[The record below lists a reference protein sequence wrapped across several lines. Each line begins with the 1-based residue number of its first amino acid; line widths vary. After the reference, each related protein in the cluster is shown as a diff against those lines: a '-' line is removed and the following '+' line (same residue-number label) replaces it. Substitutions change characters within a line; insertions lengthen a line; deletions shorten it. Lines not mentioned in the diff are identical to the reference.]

1 MQELL
6 IETGKMEKNAIYV
19 VKRSGQ
25 REVLAVEKWQAQ
37 IAKVCQGVADVSQSM
52 IEIKT
57 HPQFYNGIT
66 TKEIDEI
73 TLRAIVNLIDVESN
87 PDVGHTNYQYVAG
100 KQRLSMLRKDVY
112 GEYQPPRL
120 YDIVKKNVSVGLYTP
135 ELLEWY
141 SEADWNRMDEII
153 DHAKDEHYSY
163 AAIEQLIEKYL
174 VRNRATKEIYE
185 TPQVRYMV
193 AAATVFH
200 KEEPNS
206 ARMRYIKEYYNAASD
221 GLFTL
226 ATPVLAG
233 LGTPTKQFSSCVLI
247 RSDDDLDSIFASGEM
262 MAKYASKRAGIGL
275 EIGRLRP
282 LGSPIRGGEIM
293 HTGMIPFLKKWFGDL
308 RSCSQ
313 GGIRNA
319 SATVFYPIWHHQFD
333 DLIVLKNNQGTEETR
348 VRHMDYGVV
357 LSAFFWRRFKNKQDI
372 TFFDPNEVP
381 DLYEAFYQDT
391 KKFEELYVK
400 YEQQSGLR
408 KKTMSAE
415 EVFKS
420 GILKERTDTGRI
432 YLVFIDNVMNQGP
445 FDPEYHTIYQ
455 SNLCCEILLPT
466 TPFKRLDDEAGRI
479 ALCTLGSINWGA
491 FRNPEDMRRAC
502 RILHRSLN
510 NILDYQDFLSIQS
523 KLSNDEIRPL
533 GIGVTNLAYW
543 HAKRGLEYGDRDA
556 LADVKTWM
564 EHQAYYLTE
573 ASVELAQER
582 GACLHSSKTRYG
594 QGTFPWEHRAQGVN
608 DLVDFAPELDW
619 ETLRAQMKQYGVRN
633 ATQMAIAP
641 VESSSVVIN
650 STNGIEMP
658 MSLIS
663 TKESKA
669 GSFTQVVPEYNNA
682 RVRKNYQLMWE
693 QTDCAGYLKTA
704 AVLAAYVDQSI
715 STNTFY
721 NPAFFPE
728 RKVPTTLIAKNLMQ
742 AHYWGLKTFYYS
754 LINKQGAK
762 AQDIEASQQPAL
774 EFKLQEELVE
784 EDCEACKL

>member
-1 MQELL
+1 MS
-6 IETGKMEKNAIYV
+6 ITVI
-19 VKRSGQ
+19 KRNGN
-25 REVLAVEKWQAQ
+25 REPLAVEKWQAQ
-37 IAKVCQGVADVSQSM
+37 VAKVCKGIADVSQSM
-52 IEIKT
+52 IEIKAQP
-57 HPQFYNGIT
+57 HFYDGIT
-66 TKEIDEI
+66 TEEIDGI
-73 TLRAIVNLIDVESN
+73 TLRAIVDLIDIEHN
-87 PDVGHTNYQYVAG
+87 PDIGHTNYQFVAG

-112 GEYQPPRL
+112 GQYEPPHL

-135 ELLEWY
+135 DLLEWY
-141 SEADWNRMDEII
+141 SEEDWNKMNDML
-153 DHAKDEHYSY
+153 DHEKDELYSY

-200 KEEPNS
+200 KEEPNA
-206 ARMRYIKEYYNAASD
+206 ARMRYIREYYAAASD

-357 LSAFFWRRFKNKQDI
+357 LSAFFWRRFKNKENI

-381 DLYEAFYQDT
+381 DLYEAFYKNT
-391 KKFEELYVK
+391 ARFEELYVK
-400 YEQQSGLR
+400 YEKRKDLR

-415 EVFKS
+415 EVFRS

-432 YLVFIDNVMNQGP
+432 YLVFIDNVMDQGP

-466 TPFKRLDDEAGRI
+466 RPFKRLDDEEGRI

-502 RILHRSLN
+502 RILQRSLC

-523 KLSNDEIRPL
+523 KLSNDEIQPL

-543 HAKRGLEYGDRDA
+543 HARRGIKYGDKDA
-556 LADVKTWM
+556 LAEVKVWM
-564 EHQAYYLTE
+564 EHQAFYLTE
-573 ASVELAQER
+573 ATVELAKER
-582 GACLHSSKTRYG
+582 GKCKDSDRTRYG
-594 QGTFPWEHRAQGVN
+594 QGEFPWERRAAGVN
-608 DLVDFAPELDW
+608 ELTDFTPELDW
-619 ETLRAQMKQYGVRN
+619 ESLREEMKQHGVRN
-633 ATQMAIAP
+633 ATLMAIAP

-658 MSLIS
+658 MSLIT

-669 GSFTQVVPEYNNA
+669 GSFTQVVPEYN
-682 RVRKNYQLMWE
+682 RLKNRYQLMWE
-693 QTDCAGYLKTA
+693 QTDCVGYLKTA
-704 AVLAAYVDQSI
+704 AVLAVYVDQSI

-721 NPAFFPE
+721 NPAHFPE

-742 AHYWGLKTFYYS
+742 AHLWGIKTFYYS
-754 LINKQGAK
+754 LINKAGAK
-762 AQDIEASQQPAL
+762 HEDKTPEVHYNGFYNEREIETSI
-774 EFKLQEELVE
+774 E

>member
-1 MQELL
+1 MLSPFKLL
-6 IETGKMEKNAIYV
+6 NHESIRKTEEKMKIHV
-19 VKRSGQ
+19 IKRDGR
-25 REVLAVEKWQAQ
+25 REPLDLEKWQAQ
-37 IAKVCQGVADVSQSM
+37 IAKVCAGVADVSQSM
-52 IEIKT
+52 VEIKA
-57 HPQFYNGIT
+57 HPHFYDGIT
-66 TKEIDEI
+66 TREIDDI
-73 TLRAIVNLIDVESN
+73 TLRACVDLIDVENNSE
-87 PDVGHTNYQYVAG
+87 VGHVNYQYVAG
-100 KQRLSMLRKDVY
+100 KQRLSMLRKDVFGDY
-112 GEYQPPRL
+112 EPPCL
-120 YDIVKKNVSVGLYTP
+120 YDIVKKNVAAGLYTA
-135 ELLEWY
+135 ELLTWYTEAEWLK
-141 SEADWNRMDEII
+141 MDEII
-153 DHAKDEHYSY
+153 DHSKDELYSY

-174 VRNRATKEIYE
+174 VRNRSTKEIYE

-200 KEEPNS
+200 KEEPQT
-206 ARMRYIKEYYNAASD
+206 ARMRYIKEYYVAASD

-357 LSAFFWRRFKNKQDI
+357 LSAFFWRRFKNKENI

-381 DLYEAFYQDT
+381 DLYEAFYSDT
-391 KKFEELYVK
+391 AKFEEMYVK
-400 YEQQSGLR
+400 YEKQKGLR
-408 KKTMSAE
+408 KKVMSAE
-415 EVFKS
+415 EVFRG

-432 YLVFIDNVMNQGP
+432 YLVFIDNVQRQGP
-445 FDPEYHTIYQ
+445 FDPQYHTIYQ

-466 TPFKRLDDEAGRI
+466 KPFKRLDDSAGRI
-479 ALCTLGSINWGA
+479 ALCTLGSLNWGA
-491 FRNPEDMRRAC
+491 FRHPEEMRRAA
-502 RILHRSLN
+502 RILQRSLC

-523 KLSNDEIRPL
+523 RLSNDEIQPL
-533 GIGVTNLAYW
+533 GIGITNLAYW
-543 HAKRGLEYGDRDA
+543 HAKRGLKYGEADA
-556 LADVKTWM
+556 LQEVKTWM

-573 ASVELAQER
+573 ATVELARER
-582 GACLHSSKTRYG
+582 GKCLDSDRTRYG
-594 QGTFPWEHRAQGVN
+594 QGHFPWELRAEGAN
-608 DLVDFAPELDW
+608 ELADFTPELDW
-619 ETLRAQMKQYGVRN
+619 ETLRKEMITYGVRN
-633 ATQMAIAP
+633 ATLMAIAP

-663 TKESKA
+663 VKESKA
-669 GSFTQVVPEYNNA
+669 GSFTQVVPEYHKL
-682 RVRKNYQLMWE
+682 KNRYELMWE
-693 QTDCAGYLKTA
+693 QRDCAGYLKTA

-721 NPAFFPE
+721 NPAHYE
-728 RKVPTTLIAKNLMQ
+728 GRKVPTTLIAKNLML
-742 AHYWGLKTFYYS
+742 AHHWGLKTFYYS
-754 LINKQGAK
+754 LINKAGSKQV
-762 AQDIEASQQPAL
+762 DEAIDLPL
-774 EFKLQEELVE
+774 EEIDFDDA
-784 EDCEACKL
+784 DCEACKL

>member
-1 MQELL
+1 
-6 IETGKMEKNAIYV
+6 MEITV
-19 VKRSGQ
+19 IKRNGD
-25 REVLAVEKWQAQ
+25 REPLTIEKWQAQ
-37 IAKVCQGVADVSQSM
+37 VAKVCSGIADVSQSM
-52 IEIKT
+52 IEIKAQP
-57 HPQFYNGIT
+57 HFYDGIT
-66 TKEIDEI
+66 TREVDEI
-73 TLRAIVNLIDVESN
+73 TLRAIVDLIDVENN

-100 KQRLSMLRKDVY
+100 KQRISMLRKDVY
-112 GEYQPPRL
+112 GSYTPPNL
-120 YDIVKKNVSVGLYTP
+120 YEIVKTNVATGLYTP
-135 ELLEWY
+135 ELLVWY
-141 SEADWNRMDEII
+141 TEDDWNKMNDML
-153 DHAKDEHYSY
+153 DHEKDETYSY

-174 VRNRATKEIYE
+174 VKNRSTKQTYE
-185 TPQVRYMV
+185 TPQIRYMV

-206 ARMRYIKEYYNAASD
+206 SRMRYIKEYYGAASD

-357 LSAFFWRRFKNKQDI
+357 LSAFFWRRFRNREDI

-381 DLYEAFYQDT
+381 DLYEAFYQNT
-391 KKFEELYVK
+391 ALFEELYVK
-400 YEQQSGLR
+400 YEKQKGLR

-466 TPFKRLDDEAGRI
+466 RSFKRLDDDSGRI
-479 ALCTLGSINWGA
+479 ALCTLGSINWGS

-502 RILHRSLN
+502 RILQRSLC

-523 KLSNDEIRPL
+523 KLSNDEIQPL

-543 HAKRGLEYGDRDA
+543 HAKRGLKYGEKDA
-556 LADVKTWM
+556 LQEVKSWI

-573 ASVELAQER
+573 ATVELAKER
-582 GACLHSSKTRYG
+582 GACGESAKTRYG
-594 QGTFPWEHRAQGVN
+594 QGVFPWELRAKGVN
-608 DLVDFAPELDW
+608 ELADFAPELDW
-619 ETLRAQMKQYGVRN
+619 ETLRGNMKQYGVRN
-633 ATQMAIAP
+633 ATLMAIAP

-663 TKESKA
+663 VKESKA
-669 GSFTQVVPEYNNA
+669 GSFVQVVPEYHKL
-682 RVRKNYQLMWE
+682 KNKYQMMWE
-693 QTDCAGYLKTA
+693 QKDCDGYLKTA

-721 NPAFFPE
+721 NPAHFPD
-728 RKVPTTLIAKNLMQ
+728 RKVPTTLIARNLMQ
-742 AHYWGLKTFYYS
+742 AHVWGLKTFYYS
-754 LINKQGAK
+754 LINKAGSK
-762 AQDIEASQQPAL
+762 AMAEATPEVHYNGFHNERELIEDS
-774 EFKLQEELVE
+774 

>member
-1 MQELL
+1 
-6 IETGKMEKNAIYV
+6 
-19 VKRSGQ
+19 
-25 REVLAVEKWQAQ
+25 
-37 IAKVCQGVADVSQSM
+37 
-52 IEIKT
+52 
-57 HPQFYNGIT
+57 
-66 TKEIDEI
+66 
-73 TLRAIVNLIDVESN
+73 
-87 PDVGHTNYQYVAG
+87 
-100 KQRLSMLRKDVY
+100 
-112 GEYQPPRL
+112 
-120 YDIVKKNVSVGLYTP
+120 
-135 ELLEWY
+135 
-141 SEADWNRMDEII
+141 
-153 DHAKDEHYSY
+153 
-163 AAIEQLIEKYL
+163 
-174 VRNRATKEIYE
+174 
-185 TPQVRYMV
+185 
-193 AAATVFH
+193 
-200 KEEPNS
+200 
-206 ARMRYIKEYYNAASD
+206 
-221 GLFTL
+221 
-226 ATPVLAG
+226 
-233 LGTPTKQFSSCVLI
+233 
-247 RSDDDLDSIFASGEM
+247 
-262 MAKYASKRAGIGL
+262 
-275 EIGRLRP
+275 
-282 LGSPIRGGEIM
+282 M

-357 LSAFFWRRFKNKQDI
+357 LSAFFWRRFKNKEDI

-381 DLYEAFYQDT
+381 DLYEAFYSNT
-391 KKFEELYVK
+391 ELFEELYVK
-400 YEQQSGLR
+400 YEKQKGLR

-466 TPFKRLDDEAGRI
+466 KSFKRLDDEEGRI

-502 RILHRSLN
+502 RILNRSLN

-523 KLSNDEIRPL
+523 KLSNEEIRPL

-543 HAKRGLEYGDRDA
+543 HAKRGLQYGDKDA
-556 LADVKTWM
+556 LQEVKSWT

-573 ASVELAQER
+573 ASVELAKER
-582 GACLHSSKTRYG
+582 GACLHSDKTRYG
-594 QGTFPWEHRAQGVN
+594 QGTFPWELRAKGAN
-608 DLVDFAPELDW
+608 ELADFTPELDW
-619 ETLRAQMKQYGVRN
+619 ETLRAQMKEHGVRN

-669 GSFTQVVPEYNNA
+669 GSFTQVVPEYH
-682 RVRKNYQLMWE
+682 RLKNKYQLMWE
-693 QTDCAGYLKTA
+693 QRDCTGYLKTA

-721 NPAFFPE
+721 NPAHFAD

-742 AHYWGLKTFYYS
+742 AHMWGLKTFYYS
-754 LINKQGAK
+754 LINKAGSK
-762 AQDIEASQQPAL
+762 AVAEDAPVMLEPINYDDEA
-774 EFKLQEELVE
+774 
-784 EDCEACKL
+784 DCESCKL

>member
-1 MQELL
+1 MKT
-6 IETGKMEKNAIYV
+6 INV
-19 VKRSGQ
+19 VKRDGSK
-25 REVLAVEKWQAQ
+25 EPLNLEKWQAQ
-37 IAKVCQGVADVSQSM
+37 IAKICRGVADVSQSM
-52 IEIKT
+52 IEIKAQL
-57 HPQFYNGIT
+57 HFYDEIT
-66 TKEIDEI
+66 TKEIDGI
-73 TLRAIVNLIDVESN
+73 TLRAIVDLIDVESN

-112 GEYQPPRL
+112 GSYQPPPL
-120 YDIVKKNVSVGLYTP
+120 YEIVKRNVATGLYTA

-141 SEADWNRMDEII
+141 TEDEWNRMGEII
-153 DHAKDEHYSY
+153 DHDKDEQYSY

-174 VRNRATKEIYE
+174 VRNRSTKEIYE

-193 AAATVFH
+193 AAATVMH
-200 KEEPNS
+200 REEPQS
-206 ARMRYIKEYYNAASD
+206 SRMRLVREYYQAASD

-275 EIGRLRP
+275 EIGRIRP
-282 LGSPIRGGEIM
+282 LGAPIRGGEIM
-293 HTGMIPFLKKWFGDL
+293 HTGMIPFLKKFFGDL

-357 LSAFFWRRFKNKQDI
+357 LSAFFWRRFKNKEDI

-391 KKFEELYVK
+391 KLFEELYVK
-400 YEQQSGLR
+400 YEKRRDLR

-432 YLVFIDNVMNQGP
+432 YLVFIDNVMTQGP
-445 FDPEYHTIYQ
+445 FDPEHHPIYQ

-466 TPFKRLDDEAGRI
+466 RPFKRLDDESGRI

-502 RILHRSLN
+502 RVLHRSLC

-523 KLSNDEIRPL
+523 RLSNDEICPL

-543 HAKRGLEYGDRDA
+543 HAKRSHQYGDTDA
-556 LADVKTWM
+556 LQEVKTWM

-573 ASVELAQER
+573 ANIELARER
-582 GACLHSSKTRYG
+582 GACVDSAKTRYG
-594 QGTFPWEHRAQGVN
+594 QGEFPWERRVAGVN
-608 DLVDFAPELDW
+608 ELADFTPELDW
-619 ETLRAQMKQYGVRN
+619 ERLRTDMKQHGVRN
-633 ATQMAIAP
+633 ATLMAIAP

-658 MSLIS
+658 MSLI
-663 TKESKA
+663 TVKESKA
-669 GSFTQVVPEYNNA
+669 GSFTQVAPDYQ
-682 RVRKNYQLMWE
+682 RLKNRYQLMWD
-693 QTDCAGYLKTA
+693 QTDCVDYIKTA
-704 AVLAAYVDQSI
+704 AVLQVYVDQSI

-721 NPAFFPE
+721 NPAHFAD
-728 RKVPTTLIAKNLMQ
+728 RKVPTTLIARNLML
-742 AHYWGLKTFYYS
+742 AHRWGIKTFYYS

-762 AQDIEASQQPAL
+762 NRDAVDPTIEPEQN
-774 EFKLQEELVE
+774 EVE
-784 EDCEACKL
+784 DTECEACKL

>member
-1 MQELL
+1 MHIQV
-6 IETGKMEKNAIYV
+6 T
-19 VKRSGQ
+19 KRDGTK
-25 REVLAVEKWQAQ
+25 EPLMLEKWQTQ
-37 IAKVCQGVADVSQSM
+37 IAKVCSGTADVSQSM
-52 IEIKT
+52 IEIT
-57 HPQFYNGIT
+57 AQPHFYDGIT
-66 TKEIDEI
+66 TREIDEI
-73 TLRAIVNLIDVESN
+73 TLRAIVNLIDVENN
-87 PDVGHTNYQYVAG
+87 PDLGHVNYQYVAG

-112 GEYQPPRL
+112 GNYQVPRL
-120 YDIVKKNVSVGLYTP
+120 YEIVKKNVTVGLYTP

-141 SEADWNRMDEII
+141 TEEEWNKMDEFI
-153 DHAKDEHYSY
+153 DHNKDEQYSY

-174 VRNRATKEIYE
+174 VRNRSTKEIYE
-185 TPQVRYMV
+185 TPQVRYMI

-200 KEEPNS
+200 REEPQS

-333 DLIVLKNNQGTEETR
+333 DLIVLKNNQGTDETR

-357 LSAFFWRRFKNKQDI
+357 LSAFFWRRFKNKENI

-381 DLYEAFYQDT
+381 DLYEAFYRNT
-391 KKFEELYVK
+391 SLFEELYVK
-400 YEQQSGLR
+400 YEKQKDLR
-408 KKTMSAE
+408 KKVMSAE
-415 EVFKS
+415 EVFRG

-466 TPFKRLDDEAGRI
+466 KPFKRLDDVEGRI

-491 FRNPEDMRRAC
+491 FRHPEDMRRAC
-502 RILHRSLN
+502 RILQRSLC

-523 KLSNDEIRPL
+523 KLSNDEIQPL

-543 HAKRGLEYGDRDA
+543 HAKRGFKYGEADA
-556 LADVKTWM
+556 LGEVKSWI

-573 ASVELAQER
+573 ATVELAKER
-582 GACLHSSKTRYG
+582 GKCLDSDRTRYG
-594 QGTFPWEHRAQGVN
+594 QGNFPWEFRSRGVDELAN
-608 DLVDFAPELDW
+608 FTPELDW
-619 ETLRAQMKQYGVRN
+619 EPLRKEMKQYGVRN
-633 ATQMAIAP
+633 ATLMAIAP

-669 GSFTQVVPEYNNA
+669 GSFTQVVPEYH
-682 RVRKNYQLMWE
+682 KLKGKYQLMWD
-693 QTDCAGYLKTA
+693 QDDCAGYLKTA
-704 AVLAAYVDQSI
+704 AVLQAYVDQSI

-721 NPAFFPE
+721 NPANYAD
-728 RKVPTTLIAKNLMQ
+728 RKVPTTIIAKNLML
-742 AHYWGLKTFYYS
+742 AHHWGIKTFYYS
-754 LINKQGAK
+754 LINKQGSK
-762 AQDIEASQQPAL
+762 
-774 EFKLQEELVE
+774 QEESVQSTPLEVIDFDDT
-784 EDCEACKL
+784 DCEACKL

>member
-1 MQELL
+1 MKTITVL
-6 IETGKMEKNAIYV
+6 
-19 VKRSGQ
+19 KRDGT
-25 REVLAVEKWQAQ
+25 REPLALEKWQTQ
-37 IAKVCQGVADVSQSM
+37 IAKVCKGTADVSQSM
-52 IEIKT
+52 IEIKAQL
-57 HPQFYNGIT
+57 HFYDGIT
-66 TKEIDEI
+66 TQEIDGI
-73 TLRAIVNLIDVESN
+73 TLRACVDLIDVESN
-87 PDVGHTNYQYVAG
+87 PDVGHVNYQYVAG
-100 KQRLSMLRKDVY
+100 KQRVSMLRKDVY
-112 GEYQPPRL
+112 GTYQPPHL
-120 YDIVKKNVSVGLYTP
+120 YEIVKRNVEVGLYTP

-141 SEADWNRMDEII
+141 TEDDWNRMNDFI
-153 DHAKDEHYSY
+153 DHSKDEQYGY

-174 VRNRATKEIYE
+174 VRNRSTNKVYE

-200 KEEPNS
+200 REEPNS

-357 LSAFFWRRFKNKQDI
+357 LSAFFWRKFKNKEDI

-381 DLYEAFYQDT
+381 DLYEAFYSDT
-391 KKFEELYVK
+391 KLFEELYVK
-400 YEQQSGLR
+400 YEKKPGLR

-466 TPFKRLDDEAGRI
+466 KSFKRLDDEEGRI

-523 KLSNDEIRPL
+523 KLSNEEIRPL

-543 HAKRGLEYGDRDA
+543 HAKRSLLYGETDA
-556 LADVKTWM
+556 LAEVKSWS

-573 ASVELAQER
+573 ATVELARER
-582 GACLHSSKTRYG
+582 GACRDSHKTRYG
-594 QGTFPWEHRAQGVN
+594 QGVFPWELRAPGVN
-608 DLVDFAPELDW
+608 DLTDFAPELDW
-619 ETLRAQMKQYGVRN
+619 ETLRTNMKQYGVRN

-669 GSFTQVVPEYNNA
+669 GSFTQVVPEYHKL
-682 RVRKNYQLMWE
+682 KNRYQLMWD
-693 QTDCAGYLKTA
+693 QPDCEGYLKTA
-704 AVLAAYVDQSI
+704 AVLQAYVDQSI

-721 NPAFFPE
+721 NPAHFAD
-728 RKVPTTLIAKNLMQ
+728 KKIPTTVIARNIMNFL
-742 AHYWGLKTFYYS
+742 YWGGKTFYYS
-754 LINKQGAK
+754 LINKAGSK
-762 AQDIEASQQPAL
+762 VQDDVPLQAVL
-774 EFKLQEELVE
+774 EDYDDA
-784 EDCEACKL
+784 DCEACKL

>member
-1 MQELL
+1 
-6 IETGKMEKNAIYV
+6 MEALSI
-19 VKRSGQ
+19 VKRDGTK
-25 REVLAVEKWQAQ
+25 EPLMLEKWQTQ
-37 IAKVCQGVADVSQSM
+37 IAKVCSGTADVSQSM
-52 IEIKT
+52 IEIT
-57 HPQFYNGIT
+57 AQPHFYDGIT
-66 TKEIDEI
+66 TREIDEI
-73 TLRAIVNLIDVESN
+73 TLRAIVNLIDVENN
-87 PDVGHTNYQYVAG
+87 PDLGHVNYQYVAG

-112 GEYQPPRL
+112 GQYTVPRL
-120 YDIVKKNVSVGLYTP
+120 YEIIKKNVAVGLYTP

-141 SEADWNRMDEII
+141 TEEEWNKMDEFI
-153 DHAKDEHYSY
+153 DHNKDEQYSY

-174 VRNRATKEIYE
+174 VRNRSTKEIYE

-200 KEEPNS
+200 REEPQT

-333 DLIVLKNNQGTEETR
+333 DLIVLKNNQGTDETR

-357 LSAFFWRRFKNKQDI
+357 LSAFFWRRFKNRENI

-381 DLYEAFYQDT
+381 DLYEAFYRNT
-391 KKFEELYVK
+391 PLFEELYVK
-400 YEQQSGLR
+400 YEQRKDLR
-408 KKTMSAE
+408 KKVMSAE
-415 EVFKS
+415 EVFRG

-466 TPFKRLDDEAGRI
+466 KPFKRLDDVEGRI

-491 FRNPEDMRRAC
+491 FRHPEDMRRAC
-502 RILHRSLN
+502 RILQRSLC

-523 KLSNDEIRPL
+523 KLSNDEIQPL
-533 GIGVTNLAYW
+533 GIGVTNLGFW
-543 HAKRGLEYGDRDA
+543 HAKRGHKYGEKDA
-556 LADVKTWM
+556 LAEVKSWM

-573 ASVELAQER
+573 ATVELAKER
-582 GACLHSSKTRYG
+582 GKCLDSDRTRYG
-594 QGTFPWEHRAQGVN
+594 QGIFPWEFRAAGVN
-608 DLVDFAPELDW
+608 ELADFRPELDW
-619 ETLRAQMKQYGVRN
+619 EPLREEMKQYGVRN
-633 ATQMAIAP
+633 ATLMAIAP

-669 GSFTQVVPEYNNA
+669 GSFTQVVPDYH
-682 RVRKNYQLMWE
+682 KLKSKYQLMWE
-693 QTDCAGYLKTA
+693 QQDCVGYLKTA
-704 AVLAAYVDQSI
+704 AVLQAYVDQSI

-721 NPAFFPE
+721 NPANYPD
-728 RKVPTTLIAKNLMQ
+728 RKVPTTLIAKNLML
-742 AHYWGLKTFYYS
+742 AHHWGIKTFYYS
-754 LINKQGAK
+754 LINKQGSK
-762 AQDIEASQQPAL
+762 VEESPQPSSL
-774 EFKLQEELVE
+774 ENVNFDEL

>member
-1 MQELL
+1 MSNIQV
-6 IETGKMEKNAIYV
+6 K
-19 VKRSGQ
+19 KRSGAI
-25 REVLAVEKWQAQ
+25 VPLDVSKWQAQ
-37 IAKVCQGVADVSQSM
+37 VSKVCSGIADVSQSM
-52 IEIKT
+52 IEIKAQP
-57 HPQFYNGIT
+57 HFYDGIST
-66 TKEIDEI
+66 REIDEL
-73 TLRAIVNLIDVESN
+73 TLRAIVDLIDIEHE

-112 GEYQPPRL
+112 GDYQVPHL
-120 YDIVKKNVSVGLYTP
+120 YEIVKKNIDIGLYTA
-135 ELLEWY
+135 ELLGWYTEEEW
-141 SEADWNRMDEII
+141 DKMNDML
-153 DHAKDEHYSY
+153 DHTKDEEYSY

-174 VRNRATKEIYE
+174 VRNRATKQIYE
-185 TPQVRYMV
+185 TPQIRYIV

-200 KEEPNS
+200 NELPAQRLKF
-206 ARMRYIKEYYNAASD
+206 IKEYYNAASD

-333 DLIVLKNNQGTEETR
+333 DLIVLKNNQGTDETR

-357 LSAFFWRRFKNKQDI
+357 LNALFWRRFKNKENI

-381 DLYEAFYQDT
+381 DLYEAFYKDT
-391 KKFEELYVK
+391 KLFEELYVK
-400 YEQQSGLR
+400 YEKKASLR
-408 KKTMSAE
+408 KKVMSAE
-415 EVFKS
+415 EVFKG

-432 YLVFIDNVMNQGP
+432 YLVFVDNVMNQGP

-466 TPFKRLDDEAGRI
+466 RPFKRLDDANGRI

-502 RILHRSLN
+502 RILQRSLC

-523 KLSNDEIRPL
+523 KLSNDEIQPL
-533 GIGVTNLAYW
+533 GIGITNLAYW
-543 HAKRGLEYGDRDA
+543 HAKKNLHYGESDA
-556 LADVKTWM
+556 LQEVKTWM
-564 EHQAYYLTE
+564 EHQAFYLTE
-573 ASVELAQER
+573 ATVELAKER
-582 GACLHSSKTRYG
+582 GACKHSEHTRYG
-594 QGTFPWEHRAQGVN
+594 QGHFPWERRAREVN
-608 DLVDFAPELDW
+608 KLADFTPTRELDW
-619 ETLRAQMKQYGVRN
+619 EQLRSDMRSYGVRN
-633 ATQMAIAP
+633 ATLMAIAP

-658 MSLIS
+658 MSLI
-663 TKESKA
+663 TVKESKA
-669 GSFTQVVPEYNNA
+669 GSFIQVVPEYNKL
-682 RVRKNYQLMWE
+682 KNRYQLMWE
-693 QTDCAGYLKTA
+693 QTDCIGYLKTA

-721 NPAFFPE
+721 NPAHFLD

-742 AHYWGLKTFYYS
+742 AHAWGIKTFYYS

-762 AQDIEASQQPAL
+762 MEQEAAPQAQ
-774 EFKLQEELVE
+774 LVE
-784 EDCEACKL
+784 EFIEDADCESCKL